1 MVGAQLKKD
10 MCSDSFAQ
18 IHKEKELG
26 RDSDKVGESSRAKSM
41 AKLPVTSSGVV
52 DDANEQILAGF
63 ARTDKNKQILEDLK
77 GEGNIIDHVT
87 DGQGLKDYF
96 KQLIHIGIIKPKATG
111 GNQRLPSHRSAF
123 ASLRFDGEIDKA
135 ARELQAAMKKLQKDG
150 KPAEKS
156 LEIINMM
163 AGGDITEAVTDG

>member
-41 AKLPVTSSGVV
+41 ANLPVTSSGVA
-52 DDANEQILAGF
+52 DDFTRTDANE
-63 ARTDKNKQILEDLK
+63 QILEDLK